1 MSSLKTCPHCQSFNP
16 STSLQC
22 LNCDH
27 EFELVAV
34 PSSSLTKRVLQGA
47 GAIAISM
54 TLSACYGQA
63 DLPCNIDEDEDYVC
77 ALDDCNDQDPEVGY
91 CEGAGNDNAVGRE

>member
-1 MSSLKTCPHCQSFNP
+1 M
-16 STSLQC
+16 QC
-22 LNCDH
+22 LHCDH
-27 EFELVAV
+27 EFELIEA

-77 ALDDCNDQDPEVGY
+77 AVDDCDDQDPEVGT
-91 CEGAGNDNAVGRE
+91 CDGAGTDNAY